1 MISFEKALNLVLNH
15 TPSLLPVEK
24 SIYEINSDIL
34 AEDIKAKGDL
44 PLFSN
49 SAMDGFALRS
59 EDTHSVPVAL
69 KIRGCIKAGDSPRIK
84 VRKGEAVKIMT
95 GAPLPESADA
105 VVMKEDTEEKE
116 KEVLVKKSI
125 KEGENVRPQGEELKK
140 GQLALRKEIR
150 LNPSSLGFLAALGY
164 EKANVYSKPK
174 VSLLI
179 TGSELVKPGRELKP
193 GEIWESNST
202 TLKAALG
209 ELNIKPIFLGIAKD
223 NLEDLERRIQEG
235 LRTSDIL
242 LISGGIS
249 VGDYDF
255 VQEILLRLGVEKV
268 FWRVAIKPGKPTFF
282 GKKGDKLVFG
292 LPGNPVSVLV
302 IFLEFVRP
310 AILKMMGQSDVLL
323 QEREAILEEKLQKK
337 ADRAYFFKGMFQE
350 KNGMAYVKSAGLQ
363 HSHIL
368 GSFAGANCLVFL
380 EKEKKSF
387 KPGEKVKIQI
397 LPWK

>member
-1 MISFEKALNLVLNH
+1 MISFEKALNLVLDH

-24 SIYEINSDIL
+24 TIYEINSDIL

-69 KIRGCIKAGDSPRIK
+69 KIKGCIKAGDSPGIK
-84 VRKGEAVKIMT
+84 VNEGEAVKIMT

-125 KEGENVRPQGEELKK
+125 REGENVRPQGEELKK
-140 GQLALRKEIR
+140 GQLALKKAIR

-164 EKANVYSKPK
+164 EKAKVFSKPK

-223 NLEDLERRIQEG
+223 NFEDLERQIHEG

-255 VQEILLRLGVEKV
+255 VQEILLRQGVDKV

-292 LPGNPVSVLV
+292 LPGNPISVLV

-310 AILKMMGQSDVLL
+310 AILKMMGQRDVLL

-337 ADRAYFFKGMFQE
+337 PDRAYFFKGMFQE
-350 KNGMAYVKSAGLQ
+350 KNGLAYVKSAGLQ
-363 HSHIL
+363 HSHVL

-387 KPGEKVKIQI
+387 KPGEKV
-397 LPWK
+397 PWK